1 MKNDS
6 DYDCIVI
13 GGGPA
18 GLMAAIEAAT
28 AGGRIAILDRNNLLC
43 KKLRITGK
51 GRCNITNDCD
61 FETLIANIPNN
72 PKFLFSAFKHFSNID
87 IIDFFHTLGLQTV
100 TERGGRVFP
109 ATQKAGD
116 VAGALISCAKQHKID
131 VF

>member
-72 PKFLFSAFKHFSNID
+72 PKFLFSAFKHFPFSS
-87 IIDFFHTLGLQTV
+87 QPSSY
-100 TERGGRVFP
+100 P
-109 ATQKAGD
+109 AGISPSEKASQ
-116 VAGALISCAKQHKID
+116 LHKGMED
-131 VF
+131 K